1 VAATSAKRGGDQ
13 LTTPGEDMSLKQASA
28 RLRASAGG
36 PSGAGSRPLG
46 SWSFLA
52 FAVISFGGPL
62 ALAALIA
69 PSVLASAGPTAASSA
84 GLTMLIAPAVF
95 GVPLIIWLRY
105 SEHIQGS
112 GGLYDFV
119 KAAAGPRVALL
130 QAAIWT
136 ISYLLYIVYT
146 TIQIVY
152 DLLPVV
158 FPGETSWQTP
168 LALLIPVVLAVVM
181 VAGRRTAIITAALLA
196 VTQLV
201 LVGIVDGVALAT
213 VHAPA
218 STFGTEAS
226 GHELAKASLQNSLL
240 YICGSLPLFLGGELA
255 RPAVVIRRGLIGT
268 YLLTALVVLLAVV
281 PIAADPT
288 LLHAEVPGV
297 ELVRRFSGAGLGDA
311 VGIGLALSVGGVM
324 LAEFFALTRLVHA
337 VTAWNLRHVTRV
349 IAAVV
354 VVAAPLM
361 LINPESLY
369 DALLKPSLV
378 ALWLSQLIVF
388 AVYPRFAKAHGQRL
402 VPAYA
407 LSCGASALAI
417 YGLVI
422 TLQHA
427 SS

>member
-1 VAATSAKRGGDQ
+1 VAALSAEVAAVT
-13 LTTPGEDMSLKQASA
+13 TTPGDDILSLKQAST
-28 RLRASAGG
+28 RLWASAAG
-36 PSGAGSRPLG
+36 PSEAASRPLG

-69 PSVLASAGPTAASSA
+69 PSVLASAGSTAANSA

-152 DLLPVV
+152 DLLPAV

-168 LALLIPVVLAVVM
+168 LALLIPVTLAVVM

-201 LVGIVDGVALAT
+201 LVGIVDGVALAN
-213 VHAPA
+213 VSAPV
-218 STFGTEAS
+218 STFGTGAS
-226 GHELAKASLQNSLL
+226 RHELATASLQNSLL

-255 RPAVVIRRGLIGT
+255 RPALVIRRGLIGT

-297 ELVRRFSGAGLGDA
+297 ELARRFSGAGLGDA
-311 VGIGLALSVGGVM
+311 IGVGLALSVGGVM

-337 VTAWNLRHVTRV
+337 VTAWNLRQVTWV
-349 IAAVV
+349 IAALI

-361 LINPESLY
+361 LIDPDSLY
-369 DALLKPSLV
+369 DALIKPSLV

-388 AVYPRFAKAHGQRL
+388 AVFPRFAKAHGQRL
-402 VPAYA
+402 IPAYA
-407 LSCGASALAI
+407 LSFGASALAI